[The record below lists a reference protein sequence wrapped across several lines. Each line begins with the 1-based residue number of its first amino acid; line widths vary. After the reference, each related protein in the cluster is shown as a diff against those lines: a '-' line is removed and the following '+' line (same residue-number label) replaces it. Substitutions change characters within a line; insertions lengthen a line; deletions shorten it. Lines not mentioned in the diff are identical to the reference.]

1 MRIKEFD
8 KQFAGHIPKLQGSTS
23 SYAVLVP
30 LIFHNGEPHLLF
42 EVRSDSLGR
51 QPGEVC
57 FPGGRME
64 QGETPVQAALRE
76 TTEELSIPAD
86 AVRPIAELDFL
97 YHQSGS
103 LIHPVLGE
111 IKDKDLKKYLHLSEA
126 EVKETFLVPFSFF
139 MKTKPMLYSYDLEPH
154 IPENFPY
161 HLLGYENS
169 YPWRA
174 GKMDVPIYLYGNHA
188 IWGLTG
194 RICLDLVRQM
204 QEKGNNSYQHIE
216 HPIAPL
222 YRADSQILILGSFP
236 SVKSR
241 EGMFFYHH
249 PQNRFW
255 KVVAALTGEDVPVTV
270 EEKRQL
276 LLQHRIAL
284 WDVIHSC
291 DIIGSS
297 DSSIKNVVANNL
309 NPILSAA
316 PIQQIYTNGATAGRL
331 YQKYIEPVLHRSC
344 IVLPSTSPANASY
357 SLDRLIQVWRDAI
370 PYTLS

>member
-8 KQFAGHIPKLQGSTS
+8 KRFAGHVPKLQGSAS

-30 LIFHNGEPHLLF
+30 LVFRNGEAHLLF

-76 TTEELSIPAD
+76 TTEELSIPAE
-86 AVRPIAELDFL
+86 AMRPIAELDFL
-97 YHQSGS
+97 YHQSSS
-103 LIHPVLGE
+103 LIYPILGE
-111 IKDKDLKKYLHLSEA
+111 IKDKDLKKYLRLSEA

-139 MKTKPMLYSYDLEPH
+139 AKTQPMLYSYDLEPH

-161 HLLGYENS
+161 HLLGYENG

-174 GKMDVPIYLYGNHA
+174 GKMDVPIYLYDSHA

-194 RICLDLVRQM
+194 RICLDLSRQM
-204 QEKGNNSYQHIE
+204 QEKAPGGYQHIE

-255 KVVAALTGEDVPVTV
+255 KVVAALTGEDTPATV

-297 DSSIKNVVANNL
+297 DSSIKNVVANDL
-309 NPILSAA
+309 SAILSVAQ
-316 PIQQIYTNGATAGRL
+316 IQQIYTNGATAGRL

-344 IVLPSTSPANASY
+344 TVLPSTSPANASY
-357 SLDRLIQVWRDAI
+357 SLDRLIQAWRSAI
-370 PYTLS
+370 PCTL